1 MPDARAE
8 PEFALAPV
16 RGRDDGASG
25 PVLVLRPRL
34 LIRLASPVLI
44 VVGVL
49 GAAAGFLA
57 AAVLVP
63 LGMALSVTW
72 IPRIEID
79 ANEFRV
85 RGLRTKMV
93 IPLMDIEECRLR
105 RVPFG
110 RPRPARRSY
119 RFGRFR
125 TTPIRFRVMR
135 SGITLTQIT
144 TVWWDNWATLVRFVL
159 SIPDMGSDSRTRGRL
174 DRYGG

>member
-8 PEFALAPV
+8 TESAVAPV

-34 LIRLASPVLI
+34 VIRLASPVL
-44 VVGVL
+44 VAVGVL

-63 LGMALSVTW
+63 AGVALSLTW
-72 IPRIEID
+72 IPRIEVD
-79 ANEFRV
+79 ASELRI

-93 IPLMDIEECRLR
+93 IPLMDIEECELR

-119 RFGRFR
+119 RFGRFCS
-125 TTPIRFRVMR
+125 TPIRFRVMR

-144 TVWWDNWATLVRFVL
+144 TVWWDSWPTLVRFVL
-159 SIPDMGSDSRTRGRL
+159 SIPGMGSDSRTRGRL
-174 DRYGG
+174 ERYGG